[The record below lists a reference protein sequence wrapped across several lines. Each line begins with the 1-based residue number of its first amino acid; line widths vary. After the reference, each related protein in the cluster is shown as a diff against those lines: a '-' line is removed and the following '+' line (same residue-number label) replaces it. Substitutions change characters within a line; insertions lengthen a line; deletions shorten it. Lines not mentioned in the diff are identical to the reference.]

1 MGASCGAVKRSSSQ
15 DQEEEEYKKKNA
27 VVLKSQ
33 ITDQEAVASLFAIV
47 LLCVCGISCL
57 RKEQVLKDCNKL
69 PVLSKRAVQLC
80 NPGEPGVFPRGCFPS
95 WEAEGEMG
103 PQASF
108 KGKDLGKNKREC
120 LQAYSWWRGPQKK
133 RKKKNKI
140 KPGRIEFVS
149 SSSRPDYSIFVG
161 ELTPEVDDF
170 QLYDY
175 FLKRY
180 PSCIDCKIAT
190 DLLGYSRGYAF
201 VRFGEQGD
209 QMRALQDCQNAPG
222 LGGKRIRLS
231 IGISKRL
238 KAEFQRYQSYNYNDY
253 YQDYQNYYSQWNY
266 DPYADYN
273 YSSYAPYDSM
283 QAVGDCS
290 LGDAVMAPAVFE
302 ETSAMAEI
310 NDDLIIEDPQLHLDI
325 DEMNRQFMETS
336 EELYD
341 SLMNCHWQPLDTVT
355 SDIPFAI

>member
-1 MGASCGAVKRSSSQ
+1 
-15 DQEEEEYKKKNA
+15 
-27 VVLKSQ
+27 
-33 ITDQEAVASLFAIV
+33 
-47 LLCVCGISCL
+47 
-57 RKEQVLKDCNKL
+57 
-69 PVLSKRAVQLC
+69 
-80 NPGEPGVFPRGCFPS
+80 
-95 WEAEGEMG
+95 
-103 PQASF
+103 
-108 KGKDLGKNKREC
+108 
-120 LQAYSWWRGPQKK
+120 
-133 RKKKNKI
+133 
-140 KPGRIEFVS
+140 
-149 SSSRPDYSIFVG
+149 PDYSIFVG

-253 YQDYQNYYSQWNY
+253 YQDYQNYYSQWGY

-283 QAVGDCS
+283 QA
-290 LGDAVMAPAVFE
+290 
-302 ETSAMAEI
+302 ETSAMTEL
-310 NDDLIIEDPQLHLDI
+310 NDDLITEDPQLYFDV

-355 SDIPFAI
+355 SEIPPAI

>member
-1 MGASCGAVKRSSSQ
+1 
-15 DQEEEEYKKKNA
+15 
-27 VVLKSQ
+27 
-33 ITDQEAVASLFAIV
+33 
-47 LLCVCGISCL
+47 
-57 RKEQVLKDCNKL
+57 
-69 PVLSKRAVQLC
+69 
-80 NPGEPGVFPRGCFPS
+80 
-95 WEAEGEMG
+95 
-103 PQASF
+103 
-108 KGKDLGKNKREC
+108 
-120 LQAYSWWRGPQKK
+120 
-133 RKKKNKI
+133 
-140 KPGRIEFVS
+140 
-149 SSSRPDYSIFVG
+149 PDYSIFVG

-253 YQDYQNYYSQWNY
+253 YQDYQNYYSQWGY

-273 YSSYAPYDSM
+273 YSSYTPYDSM
-283 QAVGDCS
+283 QAE
-290 LGDAVMAPAVFE
+290 AA
-302 ETSAMAEI
+302 AMTEI
-310 NDDLIIEDPQLHLDI
+310 SDDLITEDPQLYFDV

-355 SDIPFAI
+355 SDIPPAI

>member
-1 MGASCGAVKRSSSQ
+1 
-15 DQEEEEYKKKNA
+15 
-27 VVLKSQ
+27 
-33 ITDQEAVASLFAIV
+33 
-47 LLCVCGISCL
+47 
-57 RKEQVLKDCNKL
+57 
-69 PVLSKRAVQLC
+69 
-80 NPGEPGVFPRGCFPS
+80 
-95 WEAEGEMG
+95 
-103 PQASF
+103 
-108 KGKDLGKNKREC
+108 
-120 LQAYSWWRGPQKK
+120 
-133 RKKKNKI
+133 
-140 KPGRIEFVS
+140 
-149 SSSRPDYSIFVG
+149 PDYSIFVG

-253 YQDYQNYYSQWNY
+253 YQDYQNYYSQWGY

-283 QAVGDCS
+283 QA
-290 LGDAVMAPAVFE
+290 
-302 ETSAMAEI
+302 ETSAMTEI
-310 NDDLIIEDPQLHLDI
+310 NDDLITEDPQLYLDV

-355 SDIPFAI
+355 SDIPSAI

>member
-1 MGASCGAVKRSSSQ
+1 
-15 DQEEEEYKKKNA
+15 
-27 VVLKSQ
+27 
-33 ITDQEAVASLFAIV
+33 
-47 LLCVCGISCL
+47 
-57 RKEQVLKDCNKL
+57 
-69 PVLSKRAVQLC
+69 
-80 NPGEPGVFPRGCFPS
+80 
-95 WEAEGEMG
+95 
-103 PQASF
+103 
-108 KGKDLGKNKREC
+108 
-120 LQAYSWWRGPQKK
+120 
-133 RKKKNKI
+133 
-140 KPGRIEFVS
+140 
-149 SSSRPDYSIFVG
+149 PDYSIFVG

-180 PSCIDCKIAT
+180 PSCLDCKIAT
-190 DLLGYSRGYAF
+190 DLLGYSRGYAY

-238 KAEFQRYQSYNYNDY
+238 KAEFQRYPSYNYNDY

-283 QAVGDCS
+283 QAD
-290 LGDAVMAPAVFE
+290 
-302 ETSAMAEI
+302 TSAMVEI
-310 NDDLIIEDPQLHLDI
+310 SDDLIIEDPQLHLDI

-336 EELYD
+336 EEFYD

>member
-1 MGASCGAVKRSSSQ
+1 
-15 DQEEEEYKKKNA
+15 
-27 VVLKSQ
+27 
-33 ITDQEAVASLFAIV
+33 
-47 LLCVCGISCL
+47 
-57 RKEQVLKDCNKL
+57 
-69 PVLSKRAVQLC
+69 
-80 NPGEPGVFPRGCFPS
+80 
-95 WEAEGEMG
+95 
-103 PQASF
+103 
-108 KGKDLGKNKREC
+108 
-120 LQAYSWWRGPQKK
+120 
-133 RKKKNKI
+133 
-140 KPGRIEFVS
+140 
-149 SSSRPDYSIFVG
+149 PDYSIFVG

-253 YQDYQNYYSQWNY
+253 YQDYQNYYSQWGY
-266 DPYADYN
+266 DPYAEYN
-273 YSSYAPYDSM
+273 YSSYTPYDSM
-283 QAVGDCS
+283 QA
-290 LGDAVMAPAVFE
+290 
-302 ETSAMAEI
+302 ETAAMTEI
-310 NDDLIIEDPQLHLDI
+310 NDDLITEDPQLYLDV

-355 SDIPFAI
+355 SDIPPAI

>member
-1 MGASCGAVKRSSSQ
+1 
-15 DQEEEEYKKKNA
+15 
-27 VVLKSQ
+27 
-33 ITDQEAVASLFAIV
+33 
-47 LLCVCGISCL
+47 
-57 RKEQVLKDCNKL
+57 
-69 PVLSKRAVQLC
+69 
-80 NPGEPGVFPRGCFPS
+80 
-95 WEAEGEMG
+95 
-103 PQASF
+103 
-108 KGKDLGKNKREC
+108 
-120 LQAYSWWRGPQKK
+120 
-133 RKKKNKI
+133 
-140 KPGRIEFVS
+140 
-149 SSSRPDYSIFVG
+149 PDYSIFVG

-253 YQDYQNYYSQWNY
+253 YQDYQNYYSQWGY

-283 QAVGDCS
+283 QA
-290 LGDAVMAPAVFE
+290 
-302 ETSAMAEI
+302 ETAAMTEI
-310 NDDLIIEDPQLHLDI
+310 SDDLITEDPQLYFDV

-355 SDIPFAI
+355 SDIPPAI

>member
-1 MGASCGAVKRSSSQ
+1 
-15 DQEEEEYKKKNA
+15 
-27 VVLKSQ
+27 
-33 ITDQEAVASLFAIV
+33 
-47 LLCVCGISCL
+47 
-57 RKEQVLKDCNKL
+57 
-69 PVLSKRAVQLC
+69 
-80 NPGEPGVFPRGCFPS
+80 
-95 WEAEGEMG
+95 
-103 PQASF
+103 
-108 KGKDLGKNKREC
+108 
-120 LQAYSWWRGPQKK
+120 
-133 RKKKNKI
+133 
-140 KPGRIEFVS
+140 
-149 SSSRPDYSIFVG
+149 PDYSIFVG

-170 QLYDY
+170 QLFDY

-273 YSSYAPYDSM
+273 YSSYTPYDSM
-283 QAVGDCS
+283 QA
-290 LGDAVMAPAVFE
+290 
-302 ETSAMAEI
+302 ETSVLTEI
-310 NDDLIIEDPQLHLDI
+310 SDDLITEDPQLYLDV

-355 SDIPFAI
+355 SEIPPAV

>member
-1 MGASCGAVKRSSSQ
+1 
-15 DQEEEEYKKKNA
+15 
-27 VVLKSQ
+27 
-33 ITDQEAVASLFAIV
+33 
-47 LLCVCGISCL
+47 
-57 RKEQVLKDCNKL
+57 
-69 PVLSKRAVQLC
+69 
-80 NPGEPGVFPRGCFPS
+80 
-95 WEAEGEMG
+95 MG

-108 KGKDLGKNKREC
+108 KGKDLMAKKREC
-120 LQAYSWWRGPQKK
+120 LQAYSWWRTPQKK

-140 KPGRIEFVS
+140 KPGRIEFVPS
-149 SSSRPDYSIFVG
+149 STNSARPDYSIFVG

-190 DLLGYSRGYAF
+190 DLLGYSR
-201 VRFGEQGD
+201 
-209 QMRALQDCQNAPG
+209 
-222 LGGKRIRLS
+222 
-231 IGISKRL
+231 L

-253 YQDYQNYYSQWNY
+253 YQDYQNYYSQWGY

-302 ETSAMAEI
+302 ETSAMTEI
-310 NDDLIIEDPQLHLDI
+310 NDDLITEDPQLYLDV

-355 SDIPFAI
+355 SDIPPAI

>member
-1 MGASCGAVKRSSSQ
+1 
-15 DQEEEEYKKKNA
+15 
-27 VVLKSQ
+27 
-33 ITDQEAVASLFAIV
+33 
-47 LLCVCGISCL
+47 
-57 RKEQVLKDCNKL
+57 
-69 PVLSKRAVQLC
+69 
-80 NPGEPGVFPRGCFPS
+80 
-95 WEAEGEMG
+95 
-103 PQASF
+103 
-108 KGKDLGKNKREC
+108 
-120 LQAYSWWRGPQKK
+120 
-133 RKKKNKI
+133 
-140 KPGRIEFVS
+140 
-149 SSSRPDYSIFVG
+149 PDYSIFVG

-273 YSSYAPYDSM
+273 YSSYTPYDSM
-283 QAVGDCS
+283 QAASQV
-290 LGDAVMAPAVFE
+290 L
-302 ETSAMAEI
+302 T
-310 NDDLIIEDPQLHLDI
+310 LILTRLFFSDPQLYLDV

-341 SLMNCHWQPLDTVT
+341 ALMNCHWQPLDTVT
-355 SDIPFAI
+355 SDIPSAI

>member
-1 MGASCGAVKRSSSQ
+1 
-15 DQEEEEYKKKNA
+15 
-27 VVLKSQ
+27 
-33 ITDQEAVASLFAIV
+33 
-47 LLCVCGISCL
+47 
-57 RKEQVLKDCNKL
+57 
-69 PVLSKRAVQLC
+69 
-80 NPGEPGVFPRGCFPS
+80 
-95 WEAEGEMG
+95 
-103 PQASF
+103 
-108 KGKDLGKNKREC
+108 
-120 LQAYSWWRGPQKK
+120 
-133 RKKKNKI
+133 
-140 KPGRIEFVS
+140 
-149 SSSRPDYSIFVG
+149 PDYSIFVG

-273 YSSYAPYDSM
+273 YSSYTPYDSM
-283 QAVGDCS
+283 QAVS
-290 LGDAVMAPAVFE
+290 QVVTLVLTRLLFA
-302 ETSAMAEI
+302 
-310 NDDLIIEDPQLHLDI
+310 DPQLYLDV

-341 SLMNCHWQPLDTVT
+341 ALMNCHWQPLDTVT
-355 SDIPFAI
+355 SDIPSAI

>member
-1 MGASCGAVKRSSSQ
+1 
-15 DQEEEEYKKKNA
+15 
-27 VVLKSQ
+27 
-33 ITDQEAVASLFAIV
+33 
-47 LLCVCGISCL
+47 
-57 RKEQVLKDCNKL
+57 
-69 PVLSKRAVQLC
+69 
-80 NPGEPGVFPRGCFPS
+80 
-95 WEAEGEMG
+95 
-103 PQASF
+103 
-108 KGKDLGKNKREC
+108 
-120 LQAYSWWRGPQKK
+120 
-133 RKKKNKI
+133 
-140 KPGRIEFVS
+140 
-149 SSSRPDYSIFVG
+149 PDYSIFVG

-180 PSCIDCKIAT
+180 PSCLDCKIAT
-190 DLLGYSRGYAF
+190 DLLGYSRGYAY

-266 DPYADYN
+266 DAYAEYN
-273 YSSYAPYDSM
+273 YNSYAAYDSM
-283 QAVGDCS
+283 QADS
-290 LGDAVMAPAVFE
+290 
-302 ETSAMAEI
+302 SAMAEMS
-310 NDDLIIEDPQLHLDI
+310 DDLLTEDPQLYLDV

-355 SDIPFAI
+355 SEIPSAI

>member
-1 MGASCGAVKRSSSQ
+1 
-15 DQEEEEYKKKNA
+15 
-27 VVLKSQ
+27 
-33 ITDQEAVASLFAIV
+33 
-47 LLCVCGISCL
+47 
-57 RKEQVLKDCNKL
+57 
-69 PVLSKRAVQLC
+69 
-80 NPGEPGVFPRGCFPS
+80 
-95 WEAEGEMG
+95 
-103 PQASF
+103 
-108 KGKDLGKNKREC
+108 
-120 LQAYSWWRGPQKK
+120 
-133 RKKKNKI
+133 
-140 KPGRIEFVS
+140 
-149 SSSRPDYSIFVG
+149 PDYSIFVG

-170 QLYDY
+170 QLFDY

-253 YQDYQNYYSQWNY
+253 YQDYQNYYSSQWNY

-283 QAVGDCS
+283 QA
-290 LGDAVMAPAVFE
+290 
-302 ETSAMAEI
+302 ETSAMTEI
-310 NDDLIIEDPQLHLDI
+310 SEDLLTEDPQLYFDV

-341 SLMNCHWQPLDTVT
+341 ALMNCHWQPLDTVT
-355 SDIPFAI
+355 SDIPPAI

>member
-1 MGASCGAVKRSSSQ
+1 
-15 DQEEEEYKKKNA
+15 
-27 VVLKSQ
+27 
-33 ITDQEAVASLFAIV
+33 
-47 LLCVCGISCL
+47 
-57 RKEQVLKDCNKL
+57 
-69 PVLSKRAVQLC
+69 
-80 NPGEPGVFPRGCFPS
+80 
-95 WEAEGEMG
+95 
-103 PQASF
+103 
-108 KGKDLGKNKREC
+108 
-120 LQAYSWWRGPQKK
+120 
-133 RKKKNKI
+133 
-140 KPGRIEFVS
+140 
-149 SSSRPDYSIFVG
+149 PDYSIFVG

-253 YQDYQNYYSQWNY
+253 YQDYQNYYSQWGY

-283 QAVGDCS
+283 QA
-290 LGDAVMAPAVFE
+290 
-302 ETSAMAEI
+302 ETAAMTEI
-310 NDDLIIEDPQLHLDI
+310 NDDLITEDPQLYFDV

-355 SDIPFAI
+355 SDIPPAI

>member
-1 MGASCGAVKRSSSQ
+1 
-15 DQEEEEYKKKNA
+15 
-27 VVLKSQ
+27 
-33 ITDQEAVASLFAIV
+33 
-47 LLCVCGISCL
+47 
-57 RKEQVLKDCNKL
+57 
-69 PVLSKRAVQLC
+69 
-80 NPGEPGVFPRGCFPS
+80 
-95 WEAEGEMG
+95 
-103 PQASF
+103 
-108 KGKDLGKNKREC
+108 
-120 LQAYSWWRGPQKK
+120 
-133 RKKKNKI
+133 
-140 KPGRIEFVS
+140 
-149 SSSRPDYSIFVG
+149 PDYSIFVG

-253 YQDYQNYYSQWNY
+253 YQDYQNYYSSSSSSSSQWNY
-266 DPYADYN
+266 DPYAEYN
-273 YSSYAPYDSM
+273 YSSYTPYDSM
-283 QAVGDCS
+283 QAEA
-290 LGDAVMAPAVFE
+290 AVM
-302 ETSAMAEI
+302 TEI
-310 NDDLIIEDPQLHLDI
+310 NDDLITEDPQLYLDV

-341 SLMNCHWQPLDTVT
+341 ALMNCHWQPLDTVT
-355 SDIPFAI
+355 SDIPPAI

>member
-1 MGASCGAVKRSSSQ
+1 
-15 DQEEEEYKKKNA
+15 
-27 VVLKSQ
+27 
-33 ITDQEAVASLFAIV
+33 
-47 LLCVCGISCL
+47 
-57 RKEQVLKDCNKL
+57 
-69 PVLSKRAVQLC
+69 
-80 NPGEPGVFPRGCFPS
+80 
-95 WEAEGEMG
+95 
-103 PQASF
+103 
-108 KGKDLGKNKREC
+108 
-120 LQAYSWWRGPQKK
+120 
-133 RKKKNKI
+133 
-140 KPGRIEFVS
+140 
-149 SSSRPDYSIFVG
+149 PDYSIFVG

-253 YQDYQNYYSQWNY
+253 YQDYQNYYSQWGY

-283 QAVGDCS
+283 QA
-290 LGDAVMAPAVFE
+290 
-302 ETSAMAEI
+302 ETSAMTEI
-310 NDDLIIEDPQLHLDI
+310 SDDLITEDPQLYLDV

-355 SDIPFAI
+355 SDIPPAI

>member
-1 MGASCGAVKRSSSQ
+1 
-15 DQEEEEYKKKNA
+15 
-27 VVLKSQ
+27 
-33 ITDQEAVASLFAIV
+33 
-47 LLCVCGISCL
+47 
-57 RKEQVLKDCNKL
+57 
-69 PVLSKRAVQLC
+69 
-80 NPGEPGVFPRGCFPS
+80 
-95 WEAEGEMG
+95 
-103 PQASF
+103 
-108 KGKDLGKNKREC
+108 
-120 LQAYSWWRGPQKK
+120 
-133 RKKKNKI
+133 
-140 KPGRIEFVS
+140 
-149 SSSRPDYSIFVG
+149 PDYSIFVG

-170 QLYDY
+170 QLFDY

-266 DPYADYN
+266 DPYAEYN
-273 YSSYAPYDSM
+273 YSSYTPYDNM
-283 QAVGDCS
+283 QA
-290 LGDAVMAPAVFE
+290 
-302 ETSAMAEI
+302 ETAAMTEI
-310 NDDLIIEDPQLHLDI
+310 SDDLITEDPQLYLDV

-355 SDIPFAI
+355 SDIPPAI

>member
-1 MGASCGAVKRSSSQ
+1 
-15 DQEEEEYKKKNA
+15 
-27 VVLKSQ
+27 
-33 ITDQEAVASLFAIV
+33 
-47 LLCVCGISCL
+47 
-57 RKEQVLKDCNKL
+57 
-69 PVLSKRAVQLC
+69 
-80 NPGEPGVFPRGCFPS
+80 
-95 WEAEGEMG
+95 
-103 PQASF
+103 
-108 KGKDLGKNKREC
+108 
-120 LQAYSWWRGPQKK
+120 
-133 RKKKNKI
+133 
-140 KPGRIEFVS
+140 
-149 SSSRPDYSIFVG
+149 PDYSIFVG

-170 QLYDY
+170 QLFDY

-201 VRFGEQGD
+201 VRFAEQGD

-253 YQDYQNYYSQWNY
+253 YQDYQNYYSTSSSSSSQWSY

-273 YSSYAPYDSM
+273 YSSYNPYDSM
-283 QAVGDCS
+283 QAVGDYLTLVLTRLLFS
-290 LGDAVMAPAVFE
+290 
-302 ETSAMAEI
+302 
-310 NDDLIIEDPQLHLDI
+310 DPQLYFDV

-336 EELYD
+336 EELFD

-355 SDIPFAI
+355 SDIPPAI

>member
-1 MGASCGAVKRSSSQ
+1 
-15 DQEEEEYKKKNA
+15 
-27 VVLKSQ
+27 
-33 ITDQEAVASLFAIV
+33 
-47 LLCVCGISCL
+47 
-57 RKEQVLKDCNKL
+57 
-69 PVLSKRAVQLC
+69 
-80 NPGEPGVFPRGCFPS
+80 
-95 WEAEGEMG
+95 
-103 PQASF
+103 
-108 KGKDLGKNKREC
+108 
-120 LQAYSWWRGPQKK
+120 
-133 RKKKNKI
+133 
-140 KPGRIEFVS
+140 
-149 SSSRPDYSIFVG
+149 PDYSIFVG

-273 YSSYAPYDSM
+273 YSSYTPYDSM
-283 QAVGDCS
+283 QAASQV
-290 LGDAVMAPAVFE
+290 LTLV
-302 ETSAMAEI
+302 
-310 NDDLIIEDPQLHLDI
+310 LIRLLFSDPQLYLDV

-341 SLMNCHWQPLDTVT
+341 ALMNCHWQPLDTVT
-355 SDIPFAI
+355 SDIPSAI

>member
-1 MGASCGAVKRSSSQ
+1 
-15 DQEEEEYKKKNA
+15 
-27 VVLKSQ
+27 
-33 ITDQEAVASLFAIV
+33 
-47 LLCVCGISCL
+47 
-57 RKEQVLKDCNKL
+57 
-69 PVLSKRAVQLC
+69 
-80 NPGEPGVFPRGCFPS
+80 
-95 WEAEGEMG
+95 
-103 PQASF
+103 
-108 KGKDLGKNKREC
+108 
-120 LQAYSWWRGPQKK
+120 
-133 RKKKNKI
+133 
-140 KPGRIEFVS
+140 
-149 SSSRPDYSIFVG
+149 PDYSIFVG

-253 YQDYQNYYSQWNY
+253 YQDYQNYYSQWGY
-266 DPYADYN
+266 DPYAEYN

-283 QAVGDCS
+283 QA
-290 LGDAVMAPAVFE
+290 
-302 ETSAMAEI
+302 ETSVMTEI
-310 NDDLIIEDPQLHLDI
+310 NDDLITEDPQLYLDV

-355 SDIPFAI
+355 SDIPPAI

>member
-1 MGASCGAVKRSSSQ
+1 
-15 DQEEEEYKKKNA
+15 
-27 VVLKSQ
+27 
-33 ITDQEAVASLFAIV
+33 
-47 LLCVCGISCL
+47 
-57 RKEQVLKDCNKL
+57 
-69 PVLSKRAVQLC
+69 
-80 NPGEPGVFPRGCFPS
+80 
-95 WEAEGEMG
+95 
-103 PQASF
+103 
-108 KGKDLGKNKREC
+108 
-120 LQAYSWWRGPQKK
+120 
-133 RKKKNKI
+133 
-140 KPGRIEFVS
+140 
-149 SSSRPDYSIFVG
+149 PDYSIFVG

-253 YQDYQNYYSQWNY
+253 YQDYQNYYSSQWNY

-273 YSSYAPYDSM
+273 YSSYAPYDNM
-283 QAVGDCS
+283 QAEA
-290 LGDAVMAPAVFE
+290 AVMPE
-302 ETSAMAEI
+302 M
-310 NDDLIIEDPQLHLDI
+310 NDDLITEDPQLYFDV

-355 SDIPFAI
+355 SDIPPAI

>member
-1 MGASCGAVKRSSSQ
+1 
-15 DQEEEEYKKKNA
+15 
-27 VVLKSQ
+27 
-33 ITDQEAVASLFAIV
+33 
-47 LLCVCGISCL
+47 
-57 RKEQVLKDCNKL
+57 
-69 PVLSKRAVQLC
+69 
-80 NPGEPGVFPRGCFPS
+80 
-95 WEAEGEMG
+95 
-103 PQASF
+103 
-108 KGKDLGKNKREC
+108 
-120 LQAYSWWRGPQKK
+120 
-133 RKKKNKI
+133 
-140 KPGRIEFVS
+140 
-149 SSSRPDYSIFVG
+149 PDYSIFVG

-273 YSSYAPYDSM
+273 YSSYTPYDSM
-283 QAVGDCS
+283 QAASQV
-290 LGDAVMAPAVFE
+290 LTLVLTRLLF
-302 ETSAMAEI
+302 
-310 NDDLIIEDPQLHLDI
+310 LDPQLYLDV

-341 SLMNCHWQPLDTVT
+341 ALMNCHWQPLDTVT
-355 SDIPFAI
+355 SDIPSAI

>member
-1 MGASCGAVKRSSSQ
+1 
-15 DQEEEEYKKKNA
+15 
-27 VVLKSQ
+27 
-33 ITDQEAVASLFAIV
+33 
-47 LLCVCGISCL
+47 
-57 RKEQVLKDCNKL
+57 
-69 PVLSKRAVQLC
+69 
-80 NPGEPGVFPRGCFPS
+80 
-95 WEAEGEMG
+95 
-103 PQASF
+103 
-108 KGKDLGKNKREC
+108 
-120 LQAYSWWRGPQKK
+120 
-133 RKKKNKI
+133 
-140 KPGRIEFVS
+140 
-149 SSSRPDYSIFVG
+149 PDYSIFVG

-253 YQDYQNYYSQWNY
+253 YQDYQNYYSQWGY
-266 DPYADYN
+266 DPYTEYN

-283 QAVGDCS
+283 QT
-290 LGDAVMAPAVFE
+290 
-302 ETSAMAEI
+302 ETAAMTEI
-310 NDDLIIEDPQLHLDI
+310 SDDLITEDPQLYLDV

-355 SDIPFAI
+355 SDIPPAI

>member
-1 MGASCGAVKRSSSQ
+1 
-15 DQEEEEYKKKNA
+15 
-27 VVLKSQ
+27 
-33 ITDQEAVASLFAIV
+33 
-47 LLCVCGISCL
+47 
-57 RKEQVLKDCNKL
+57 
-69 PVLSKRAVQLC
+69 
-80 NPGEPGVFPRGCFPS
+80 
-95 WEAEGEMG
+95 
-103 PQASF
+103 
-108 KGKDLGKNKREC
+108 
-120 LQAYSWWRGPQKK
+120 
-133 RKKKNKI
+133 
-140 KPGRIEFVS
+140 
-149 SSSRPDYSIFVG
+149 PDYSIFVG

-170 QLYDY
+170 QLFDY

-238 KAEFQRYQSYNYNDY
+238 KAEFQRYQSYTYNDY
-253 YQDYQNYYSQWNY
+253 YQDYQNYYSSQWNY
-266 DPYADYN
+266 DPYVDYN
-273 YSSYAPYDSM
+273 YSSYTPYDSM
-283 QAVGDCS
+283 QA
-290 LGDAVMAPAVFE
+290 
-302 ETSAMAEI
+302 ETSVMTEI
-310 NDDLIIEDPQLHLDI
+310 SDDLITEDPQLYLDV

-355 SDIPFAI
+355 SEIPPAI

>member
-1 MGASCGAVKRSSSQ
+1 
-15 DQEEEEYKKKNA
+15 
-27 VVLKSQ
+27 
-33 ITDQEAVASLFAIV
+33 
-47 LLCVCGISCL
+47 
-57 RKEQVLKDCNKL
+57 
-69 PVLSKRAVQLC
+69 
-80 NPGEPGVFPRGCFPS
+80 
-95 WEAEGEMG
+95 MG

-108 KGKDLGKNKREC
+108 KGKDLLAKKREC
-120 LQAYSWWRGPQKK
+120 LQAYSWWRTPQKK

-140 KPGRIEFVS
+140 KPGRIEFVPS
-149 SSSRPDYSIFVG
+149 STAARPDYSIFVG

-273 YSSYAPYDSM
+273 YSSYTPYDNM

-290 LGDAVMAPAVFE
+290 LGDTLMAPSVFE
-302 ETSAMAEI
+302 ETSAMTEI
-310 NDDLIIEDPQLHLDI
+310 NDDLITEDPQLYLDV

-355 SDIPFAI
+355 SDIPSAI

>member
-1 MGASCGAVKRSSSQ
+1 
-15 DQEEEEYKKKNA
+15 
-27 VVLKSQ
+27 
-33 ITDQEAVASLFAIV
+33 
-47 LLCVCGISCL
+47 
-57 RKEQVLKDCNKL
+57 
-69 PVLSKRAVQLC
+69 
-80 NPGEPGVFPRGCFPS
+80 
-95 WEAEGEMG
+95 
-103 PQASF
+103 
-108 KGKDLGKNKREC
+108 
-120 LQAYSWWRGPQKK
+120 
-133 RKKKNKI
+133 
-140 KPGRIEFVS
+140 
-149 SSSRPDYSIFVG
+149 PDYSIFVG

-253 YQDYQNYYSQWNY
+253 YQDYQNYYSQWGY
-266 DPYADYN
+266 DAYAEYN
-273 YSSYAPYDSM
+273 YNSYAPYDSM
-283 QAVGDCS
+283 QAE
-290 LGDAVMAPAVFE
+290 A
-302 ETSAMAEI
+302 TAMTEI
-310 NDDLIIEDPQLHLDI
+310 SDDLITEDPQLYLDV

-355 SDIPFAI
+355 SDIPPAI

>member
-1 MGASCGAVKRSSSQ
+1 
-15 DQEEEEYKKKNA
+15 
-27 VVLKSQ
+27 
-33 ITDQEAVASLFAIV
+33 
-47 LLCVCGISCL
+47 
-57 RKEQVLKDCNKL
+57 
-69 PVLSKRAVQLC
+69 
-80 NPGEPGVFPRGCFPS
+80 
-95 WEAEGEMG
+95 
-103 PQASF
+103 
-108 KGKDLGKNKREC
+108 
-120 LQAYSWWRGPQKK
+120 
-133 RKKKNKI
+133 
-140 KPGRIEFVS
+140 
-149 SSSRPDYSIFVG
+149 PDYSIFVG

-253 YQDYQNYYSQWNY
+253 YQDYQNYYSSQWSY

-273 YSSYAPYDSM
+273 YSSYTPYDNM
-283 QAVGDCS
+283 QA
-290 LGDAVMAPAVFE
+290 
-302 ETSAMAEI
+302 ETSVMTEI
-310 NDDLIIEDPQLHLDI
+310 NEDLITEDPQLYFDI
-325 DEMNRQFMETS
+325 EEMNRQFMEKS

-341 SLMNCHWQPLDTVT
+341 SLMNCHWQPLDSVT
-355 SDIPFAI
+355 SEIPPAI

>member
-1 MGASCGAVKRSSSQ
+1 
-15 DQEEEEYKKKNA
+15 
-27 VVLKSQ
+27 
-33 ITDQEAVASLFAIV
+33 
-47 LLCVCGISCL
+47 
-57 RKEQVLKDCNKL
+57 
-69 PVLSKRAVQLC
+69 
-80 NPGEPGVFPRGCFPS
+80 
-95 WEAEGEMG
+95 MG

-108 KGKDLGKNKREC
+108 KGKDLMGKHKSEC
-120 LQAYSWWRGPQKK
+120 LPAYSWWRGPQKK
-133 RKKKNKI
+133 RKKKKS
-140 KPGRIEFVS
+140 KSARVEYVS
-149 SSSRPDYSIFVG
+149 SPGRPDYSIFVG

-209 QMRALQDCQNAPG
+209 QMRALQDCQNAAG

-253 YQDYQNYYSQWNY
+253 YQDYQNYYSQWGY
-266 DPYADYN
+266 DPYPDYN
-273 YSSYAPYDSM
+273 YSYSSYDNMHHVADTAMSD
-283 QAVGDCS
+283 Q
-290 LGDAVMAPAVFE
+290 VMTPAQFE
-302 ETSAMAEI
+302 EPAAVAEI
-310 NDDLIIEDPQLHLDI
+310 NDDLITEDPQLFLDV
-325 DEMNRQFMETS
+325 DEMNKQFMERS

-341 SLMNCHWQPLDTVT
+341 ALMNCHWQPLDVT
-355 SDIPFAI
+355 CEIPFAF

>member
-1 MGASCGAVKRSSSQ
+1 
-15 DQEEEEYKKKNA
+15 
-27 VVLKSQ
+27 
-33 ITDQEAVASLFAIV
+33 
-47 LLCVCGISCL
+47 
-57 RKEQVLKDCNKL
+57 
-69 PVLSKRAVQLC
+69 
-80 NPGEPGVFPRGCFPS
+80 
-95 WEAEGEMG
+95 
-103 PQASF
+103 
-108 KGKDLGKNKREC
+108 
-120 LQAYSWWRGPQKK
+120 
-133 RKKKNKI
+133 
-140 KPGRIEFVS
+140 
-149 SSSRPDYSIFVG
+149 PDYSIFVG

-266 DPYADYN
+266 DPYAEYN
-273 YSSYAPYDSM
+273 YSSYTPYDNM
-283 QAVGDCS
+283 QAET
-290 LGDAVMAPAVFE
+290 APM
-302 ETSAMAEI
+302 TEI
-310 NDDLIIEDPQLHLDI
+310 SDDLITEDPQLYLDV

-355 SDIPFAI
+355 SDIPPAI

>member
-1 MGASCGAVKRSSSQ
+1 
-15 DQEEEEYKKKNA
+15 
-27 VVLKSQ
+27 
-33 ITDQEAVASLFAIV
+33 
-47 LLCVCGISCL
+47 
-57 RKEQVLKDCNKL
+57 
-69 PVLSKRAVQLC
+69 
-80 NPGEPGVFPRGCFPS
+80 
-95 WEAEGEMG
+95 
-103 PQASF
+103 
-108 KGKDLGKNKREC
+108 
-120 LQAYSWWRGPQKK
+120 
-133 RKKKNKI
+133 
-140 KPGRIEFVS
+140 
-149 SSSRPDYSIFVG
+149 PDYSIFVG

-266 DPYADYN
+266 DAYADYN
-273 YSSYAPYDSM
+273 YSSYAAYDSM
-283 QAVGDCS
+283 QA
-290 LGDAVMAPAVFE
+290 
-302 ETSAMAEI
+302 ETSVMTEI
-310 NDDLIIEDPQLHLDI
+310 NDDLITEDPQLYLDI

-355 SDIPFAI
+355 SDIPPAI